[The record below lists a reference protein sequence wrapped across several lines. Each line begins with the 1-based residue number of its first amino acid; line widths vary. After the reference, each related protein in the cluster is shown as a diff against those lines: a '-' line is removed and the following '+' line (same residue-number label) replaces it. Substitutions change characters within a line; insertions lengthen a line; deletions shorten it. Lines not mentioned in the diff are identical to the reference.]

1 MIMLE
6 GKKKLWD
13 KMTLSNLYNKV
24 KRKTNPRINAN
35 KLEDREKAGAEI
47 SKTENKDMIEM
58 IGRIKYILST

>member
-1 MIMLE
+1 
-6 GKKKLWD
+6 
-13 KMTLSNLYNKV
+13 MTLSNLYNKV